1 MSKKTKLVLKR
12 IAISIVIFLVTF
24 FLAFTITRGLHKLF
38 HHEPTATATSSKI
51 TQKVKKESSSS
62 SSHKNNKNKSTKIA
76 STKVYTV
83 EAGETIDTIATK
95 FNTSSKQL
103 KKLNPNIDWVTLQ
116 IDQIINV
123 PNNATSTS
131 ELDETAATSDNSQSY
146 VVTQGDTWYRVAVNN
161 NLSVSELQNLNPNVT
176 SLKTGEAIRV
186 Q

>member
-1 MSKKTKLVLKR
+1 M
-12 IAISIVIFLVTF
+12 
-24 FLAFTITRGLHKLF
+24 F

-51 TQKVKKESSSS
+51 TQKVKKTSSSS
-62 SSHKNNKNKSTKIA
+62 SSHKTSTKKSTKIA
-76 STKVYTV
+76 TTKVYTV

-95 FNTSSKQL
+95 FNTSSKKL
-103 KKLNPNIDWVTLQ
+103 KKLNPNIDWATLQ
-116 IDQIINV
+116 IDQIIEV
-123 PNNATSTS
+123 PNNTTSTT
-131 ELDETAATSDNSQSY
+131 ELDTTTVASDDSQSY